1 MALSKLVFKP
11 GIVRD
16 QTNYATEGGWYDCD
30 KIRFRSGFPE
40 KIGGWTVRTFTPY
53 SGAARAIYPWATNAG
68 TTLVSIATNEKIY
81 ISAGTELNDV
91 TPIRITINTPES
103 DNCLET
109 VSGEAYIIVNLI
121 GSNAVT
127 GDYVTISGAVDVG
140 GIPASEINKEHRV
153 YETTTDQ
160 FKIAVTTAATSTIS
174 AGGGTAI
181 AVALQISVGFE
192 TVIEGFG
199 FGTGPFSRGTW
210 GSSYVGSGIFL
221 PARLIFQEN
230 FNNDL
235 IFNIKGGDIFL
246 WQYNLNT
253 FDRAVYLKDV
263 AGAVA
268 TPREVTKVLFAS
280 TGHLFALG
288 CTSFDANNAVND
300 YLGTFDPMLVRWAN
314 VDSYIGP
321 EPENWR
327 PEVANTAGFFRL
339 ETGSYIVTG
348 IKTRQEVL
356 VWTDTALT
364 SIQFLGT
371 EEVFG
376 RQEISANISILSPNA
391 VVEANNIIY
400 WMGIDKFYS
409 YSGRVDTV
417 PCTVRQYVFN
427 DINRVQSQLAFAG
440 SNAQFNEVI
449 WFYVSGSSNTIDR
462 YVVYNYAEN
471 IWYYGQLN
479 RTAWYDA
486 GTTQKPIAASGGWLY
501 DHESGTDNGQ
511 PLGAEPLPIESYIQS
526 ADVDI
531 DDGDRFMLIR
541 RVIPDVNFTGS
552 ETTNPISG
560 QPIVPEVTMTVG
572 VRNFPGAF
580 SSTTNANNLTTE
592 GDVETACAACTPTT
606 AIIDQYTNQVFIRAR
621 GRQMNFR
628 ISSDTLGTQWQLGMP
643 RVDAR
648 PDGTRG

>member
-11 GIVRD
+11 GITRD
-16 QTNYATEGGWYDCD
+16 QTNYATEGGWYAGD

-53 SGAARAIYPWATNAG
+53 SGVARSIFPWATSNG
-68 TTLVSIATNEKIY
+68 TTLIGVGTNEKVY

-91 TPIRITINTPES
+91 TPIRVTFTTTTTDDCI
-103 DNCLET
+103 ET
-109 VSGEAYIIVNLI
+109 VSGEAYIVVNIVGHGAIN
-121 GSNAVT
+121 
-127 GDYVTISGAVDVG
+127 GDYVTISDATAVG
-140 GIPASEINKEHRV
+140 GIPAGEINKEHRV
-153 YETTTDQ
+153 YDVSVDE
-160 FKIAVTTAATSTIS
+160 FKIAVNTSATSTVS

-181 AVALQISVGFE
+181 TVAFQINNGFE
-192 TVIEGFG
+192 LVVEGFG
-199 FGTGPFSRGTW
+199 YGTGPYSRGTW
-210 GSSYVGSGIFL
+210 GSSYTKSGAYF
-221 PARLIFQEN
+221 PARIIFQEN

-235 IFNIKGGDIFL
+235 IFNVRGGDIFL

-288 CTSFDANNAVND
+288 CTSFDVTNAVND

-339 ETGSYIVTG
+339 ESGSYIVTG

-356 VWTDTALT
+356 VWTDVALT

-376 RQEISANISILSPNA
+376 RQEISSNISIISPNA

-417 PCTVRQYVFN
+417 PCSIRQYVF
-427 DINRVQSQLAFAG
+427 DDFNRVQSQIAFAG
-440 SNAQFNEVI
+440 SNAQFNEII

-462 YVVYNYAEN
+462 YVIYNYAEN

-486 GTTQKPIAASGGWLY
+486 GTTQKPIAASGGWVY
-501 DHESGTDNGQ
+501 DHESGLDDGQ

-541 RVIPDVNFTGS
+541 RIIPDVNFTGS
-552 ETTNPISG
+552 ETSNPISG
-560 QPIVPEVTMTVG
+560 QPTVPEVTMTVG

-580 SSTTNANNLTTE
+580 SSITNANNLTTE
-592 GDVETACAACTPTT
+592 GVVETIAT
-606 AIIDQYTNQVFIRAR
+606 IDQYTNQVFIRAR

-628 ISSDTLGTQWQLGMP
+628 ISSDTVGTQWQLGMP

>member
-11 GIVRD
+11 GITRD
-16 QTNYATEGGWYDCD
+16 QTNYAAEGGWYDGD

-40 KIGGWTVRTFTPY
+40 KIGGWTVRTFAPY
-53 SGAARAIYPWATNAG
+53 SGVARSIFPWATSNG
-68 TTLVSIATNEKIY
+68 TTLIGIGTNEKIY
-81 ISAGTELNDV
+81 ISAGTALNDV
-91 TPIRITINTPES
+91 TPIRVTFTSTTTDDCI
-103 DNCLET
+103 ET
-109 VSGEAYIIVNLI
+109 VSGEAYIVVNIVGHGAI
-121 GSNAVT
+121 D
-127 GDYVTISGAVDVG
+127 GDYVTISGATDVG
-140 GIPASEINKEHRV
+140 GIPAGEINKEHRV
-153 YETTTDQ
+153 YDAAVDE
-160 FKIAVTTAATSTIS
+160 FKIAVTTTATSTVS

-181 AVALQISVGFE
+181 EVAFQINIGFE
-192 TVIEGFG
+192 TVVEGFG
-199 FGTGPFSRGTW
+199 YGTGAYSRGTW
-210 GSSYVGSGIFL
+210 GSSYPESGTYF

-235 IFNIKGGDIFL
+235 IFNVRGGDIFL

-268 TPREVTKVLFAS
+268 TPREVTKVLFAH

-288 CTSFDANNAVND
+288 CTSFDASNAIND

-339 ETGSYIVTG
+339 ESGSYIVTG

-356 VWTDTALT
+356 VWTDVALT

-376 RQEISANISILSPNA
+376 RQEISSNISIISPNA

-417 PCTVRQYVFN
+417 PCTIRQYVFD
-427 DINRVQSQLAFAG
+427 DINRVQSQIAFAG
-440 SNAQFNEVI
+440 SNAQFNEII

-462 YVVYNYAEN
+462 YVIYNYAEN

-486 GTTQKPIAASGGWLY
+486 GTTQKPIAASGGWVY
-501 DHESGTDNGQ
+501 DHESGLDDGQ
-511 PLGAEPLPIESYIQS
+511 PLGAEPLPIEAYIQS

-541 RVIPDVNFTGS
+541 RIIPDVNFTGS
-552 ETTNPISG
+552 ATSNPVSG

-592 GDVETACAACTPTT
+592 GAVETT

-628 ISSDTLGTQWQLGMP
+628 ISSDTVGTQWQLGMP